1 MFWLKLTSRV
11 FKRSLK
17 HFSDEGRLWSVVQ
30 NPGGGGRSDE
40 VPKVFGTVYVAVDVT
55 LFVLLAARRTYCVF
69 FV

>member
-1 MFWLKLTSRV
+1 MKGGCGVL
-11 FKRSLK
+11 FKTR
-17 HFSDEGRLWSVVQ
+17 
-30 NPGGGGRSDE
+30 GGGGRSDE